1 MEANLLAKNFIFLHF
16 VYRPKLYKCYNS
28 FNLTQR

>member
-1 MEANLLAKNFIFLHF
+1 MEANLLAKNFIFF